1 MAIKTKIIDIWTV
14 VEVLEGLVPRIAQ
27 GVQLKWGLIS
37 LFYFCKLKMII
48 ALVKLSELI
57 SL

>member
-37 LFYFCKLKMII
+37 L
-48 ALVKLSELI
+48 LSKVEKKEIPLRGG
-57 SL
+57 S